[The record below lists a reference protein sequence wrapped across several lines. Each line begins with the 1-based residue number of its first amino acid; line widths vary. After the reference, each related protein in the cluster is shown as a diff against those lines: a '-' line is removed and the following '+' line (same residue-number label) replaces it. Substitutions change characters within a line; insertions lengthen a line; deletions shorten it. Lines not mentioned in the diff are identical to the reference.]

1 MFKFKR
7 RPRYA
12 DVMSTLAV
20 VMAMSGT
27 AYAAATITGADVV
40 NGSLTG
46 KDVKRN
52 SLTGRQIRE
61 STLRGVLRGSRTTIR
76 SASIPVGANATNG
89 NYNSRAVSV
98 ACGPGEF
105 AVSSGSGWNEPTE
118 NLELA
123 TVYSRL
129 TVHPSGTPTG
139 ATARGSS
146 DVPVPRTFT
155 VFVLC
160 AKG

>member
-1 MFKFKR
+1 MKRFIR
-7 RPRYA
+7 RPSPA
-12 DVMSTLAV
+12 TAIALLALFV
-20 VMAMSGT
+20 ALGGT
-27 AYAAATITGADVV
+27 GWAAIRITGKSVR
-40 NGSLTG
+40 NGTLTG